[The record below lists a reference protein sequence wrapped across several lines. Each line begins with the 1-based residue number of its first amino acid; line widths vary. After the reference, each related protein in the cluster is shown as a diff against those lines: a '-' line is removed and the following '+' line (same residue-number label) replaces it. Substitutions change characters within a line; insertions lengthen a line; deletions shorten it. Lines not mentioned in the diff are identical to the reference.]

1 MRKFLFVFCLLGS
14 ISLQA
19 SDLPES
25 LIFVGPGKYQALIQQ
40 GLSENWSDLSIGDR
54 TTKVGLALVGTPYR
68 NYTLELDDRIE
79 TPCVNM
85 AGMDCWTFFEI
96 ALGTARALKAS
107 ENPRPQDLLRM
118 IELDRYVGG
127 RCNGVFTSRLHY
139 LEQWLHDNQSRGL
152 VKNVTPS
159 LPGARRLKR
168 DMKEMSVTWRSSRQ
182 LRANPA
188 LVPQLARIERRLSKR
203 GIWYVPRSKVAAAER
218 YLRNGDIVCVVTTW
232 PRGYTSHVGI
242 VYWDN
247 SGVLR
252 FMHASKNSGE
262 VIVDSRLSSYIR
274 RYSTHAGIMVARPNE
289 IVQPTELASTSL

>member
-1 MRKFLFVFCLLGS
+1 MRKLLFVFCLVGS

-19 SDLPES
+19 SDLPGS

-40 GLSENWSDLSIGDR
+40 GLAENWSALSIGDR

-79 TPCVNM
+79 APCVNM

-107 ENPRPQDLLRM
+107 ENPTTQDLLRM

-127 RCNGVFTSRLHY
+127 RCNGLFTSRLHY
-139 LEQWLHDNQSRGL
+139 LEQWLYDNQSRGL
-152 VKNVTPS
+152 VKNVTPA

-168 DMKEMSVTWRSSRQ
+168 DLKEMSVTWRSSRQ
-182 LRANPA
+182 LRANPG

-262 VIVDSRLSSYIR
+262 VIVDSRLSSYIK